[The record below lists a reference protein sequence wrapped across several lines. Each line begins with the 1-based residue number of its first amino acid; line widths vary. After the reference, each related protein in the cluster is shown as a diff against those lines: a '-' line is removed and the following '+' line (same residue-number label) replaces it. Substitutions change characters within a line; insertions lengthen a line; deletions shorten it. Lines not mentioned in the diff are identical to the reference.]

1 MIEADTDAQDAQAD
15 RIEADAEDAQIR
27 ADSRTAAQRVRLRP
41 VPCALAG
48 WQREADR

>member
-41 VPCALAG
+41 VAWLAG
-48 WQREADR
+48 RERQTGEI